1 MLMNIPHKSNVI
13 SFPLLILIVFL
24 PSCIKLE
31 NDTPQNPMLPIEQ
44 AGGAFNL
51 WFHSLQNYKSPAL
64 PMAVMADQLT
74 WDFES
79 PAFSKFGAE
88 PRIQFANTRNSQDN
102 LFTQQFWSDSYT
114 TLYYANNALN
124 EIKKSTDV
132 NLTDYYVHRMKAWC
146 YFIQGIVHGYLG
158 LCFDQAYII
167 NETTSPTVFVL
178 YPYHQ
183 VITKAADYLYKAAI
197 MSDEYDFTI
206 TNNWILGYE
215 ITNTQLAQLANTFAA
230 RFLLY
235 SSRNA
240 SQNELANWSNILELA
255 NNGITFDFEPEFYFE
270 LLSDNLI
277 VNGMAE
283 GKARIDCRIINLM
296 DPDHPARYPAN
307 GEPPDPSYATSED
320 DRLLSDFEHLE
331 YINFSTSLGYY
342 LFSHYRFKRY
352 DDWINYYHGS
362 IPIIRKEELELIK
375 AEALVHLGNLAEA
388 ITILNNGTRVT
399 RGKLLPLESDSQ
411 KEKILEAIFY
421 ERDIELTMTGLGIS
435 FFDMRRRD
443 MLQYGTLLH
452 FPVPANILLNAE
464 MDLYTFGGVE
474 NADGINTSNAGWF

>member
-1 MLMNIPHKSNVI
+1 MNTNYKSNVI
-13 SFPLLILIVFL
+13 SLPLLVLIVFF
-24 PSCIKLE
+24 PSCLKLE
-31 NDTPQNPMLPIEQ
+31 DDTPQDPMVQIEK
-44 AGGAFNL
+44 ASEAFNL
-51 WFHSLQNYKSPAL
+51 WFHSLQNYRSPAL

-88 PRIQFANTRNSQDN
+88 PRVQFTNTKNSQDN
-102 LFTQQFWSDSYT
+102 LFTQQFWSDSYFA
-114 TLYYANNALN
+114 LSYANNALN
-124 EIKKSTDV
+124 EIEKGADLNMTE
-132 NLTDYYVHRMKAWC
+132 YHVHRMKAWC

-167 NETTSPTVFVL
+167 DETTLLSPPVL
-178 YPYHQ
+178 YPYQQ
-183 VITKAADYLYKAAI
+183 VISSAAIYLSKAAI

-215 ITNTQLAQLANTFAA
+215 ITNTQLTQLANTFAA

-240 SQNELANWSNILELA
+240 SQNELANWNTILDLA
-255 NNGITFDFEPEFYFE
+255 NNGITFDFEPEIYFE

-296 DPDHPARYPAN
+296 DPDYPARYPAN

-331 YINFSTSLGYY
+331 YINFPTSLDYY

-352 DDWINYYHGS
+352 DEWIDYYRGA
-362 IPIIRKEELELIK
+362 IPIIRKEEIDLIK
-375 AEALVHLGNLAEA
+375 AEALVHLGNLSEA
-388 ITILNNGTRVT
+388 ITILNTGSRVN

-411 KEKILEAIFY
+411 KEKILETIFY
-421 ERDIELTMTGLGIS
+421 ERDIELIMTGSGIS

-452 FPVPANILLNAE
+452 FPVPVNELLNAE
-464 MDLYTFGGVE
+464 LDLYTFGGVE
-474 NADGINTSNAGWF
+474 NADGINTSDGGWF